1 MIPLVGSDSN
11 PRPGQIVLIKSGR
24 DAGQYAII
32 IRLMDER
39 FVMLAD
45 GGRKKFDRPKKKNI
59 QHLQLLNYIS
69 PEVQTSLKETG
80 RVTNG
85 KLRFALAKYVNE
97 FVYDMKKGESFNGE
111 RRCN

>member
-1 MIPLVGSDSN
+1 MIPLVGSDTN
-11 PRPGQIVLIKSGR
+11 PQHGQIVLINSGS

-32 IRLMDER
+32 IRLLDDR
-39 FVMLAD
+39 YVMLAD
-45 GGRKKFDRPKKKNI
+45 GGRKKFDRPKKKNV

-69 PEVQTSLKETG
+69 PEVQTSLQETG

-97 FVYDMKKGESFNGE
+97 FVYDMKKGE
-111 RRCN
+111 

>member
-1 MIPLVGSDSN
+1 MIPLVGSETV
-11 PRPGQIVLIKSGR
+11 PQPGQIVLIKSGS

-32 IRLMDER
+32 IRLLDER
-39 FVMLAD
+39 YVMLAD
-45 GGRKKFDRPKKKNI
+45 GGKKKFDRPKKKNV

-69 PEVQTSLKETG
+69 PEVQTSLQETG

-97 FVYDMKKGESFNGE
+97 FVYDMKKGEKVQW
-111 RRCN
+111 RKTM

>member
-1 MIPLVGSDSN
+1 MVDSDSN
-11 PRPGQIVLIKSGR
+11 PLPGQIVLIKRGR

-39 FVMLAD
+39 FVLLAD
-45 GGRKKFDRPKKKNI
+45 GDKKKFDRPKKKNM

-69 PEVQTSLKETG
+69 PEVQSSLEETG

-111 RRCN
+111 SRCN

>member
-1 MIPLVGSDSN
+1 MIPLVGSDAN
-11 PRPGQIVLIKSGR
+11 PQHGQIVLIKSGS

-32 IRLMDER
+32 IRLLDDR
-39 FVMLAD
+39 YVMLAD
-45 GGRKKFDRPKKKNI
+45 GGRKKFDRPKKKNV

-69 PEVQTSLKETG
+69 PEVQTSLQETG

-97 FVYDMKKGESFNGE
+97 FVYDMKKGE
-111 RRCN
+111 

>member
-1 MIPLVGSDSN
+1 VIPLVGSDTN
-11 PRPGQIVLIKSGR
+11 LQLGQIVLIKSGS

-32 IRLMDER
+32 IRLLDER
-39 FVMLAD
+39 YVMLAD
-45 GGRKKFDRPKKKNI
+45 GGRKIFDRPKKKNV

-69 PEVQTSLKETG
+69 PEVQTSLQETG

-97 FVYDMKKGESFNGE
+97 FVYDMKKGE
-111 RRCN
+111 

>member
-1 MIPLVGSDSN
+1 MVDSDSN
-11 PRPGQIVLIKSGR
+11 PQPGQIVLIKRGR

-39 FVMLAD
+39 FVLLAD
-45 GGRKKFDRPKKKNI
+45 GDKKKFDRPKKKNI

-69 PEVQTSLKETG
+69 PEVQSSLKETG

>member
-1 MIPLVGSDSN
+1 MVDSDSN
-11 PRPGQIVLIKSGR
+11 PQPGQIVLIKRGR

-39 FVMLAD
+39 FVLLAD
-45 GGRKKFDRPKKKNI
+45 GDKKKFDHPKKKNI

-69 PEVQTSLKETG
+69 PEVQSSLKETG

>member
-1 MIPLVGSDSN
+1 MIPLVDSDSN
-11 PRPGQIVLIKSGR
+11 PQPGQIVLIKRGR
-24 DAGQYAII
+24 DADQYAII
-32 IRLMDER
+32 IRLLDER
-39 FVMLAD
+39 FVLLAD
-45 GGRKKFDRPKKKNI
+45 GDKKKFDRPKKKNI

-69 PEVQTSLKETG
+69 PEVQSSLEETG

>member
-1 MIPLVGSDSN
+1 MIPLVDSN
-11 PRPGQIVLIKSGR
+11 SNPQPGQIVLIKRGR
-24 DAGQYAII
+24 DTGQYAII

-39 FVMLAD
+39 FVLLAD
-45 GGRKKFDRPKKKNI
+45 GDKKKFDRPKKKNI

-69 PEVQTSLKETG
+69 PEVQSSLEETG

-97 FVYDMKKGESFNGE
+97 FVYKMKKGESFNGE
-111 RRCN
+111 R

>member
-1 MIPLVGSDSN
+1 MIPLVDSDSN
-11 PRPGQIVLIKSGR
+11 PQPGQIVLIKRGR

-39 FVMLAD
+39 FVFLAD
-45 GGRKKFDRPKKKNI
+45 GDKKKFDRPKKKNI

-69 PEVQTSLKETG
+69 PEVQSSLKETG

>member
-1 MIPLVGSDSN
+1 MVDSDSN
-11 PRPGQIVLIKSGR
+11 PQPGQIVLIKRGR

-32 IRLMDER
+32 IRLVDER
-39 FVMLAD
+39 FVLLAD
-45 GGRKKFDRPKKKNI
+45 GDKKKFDRPKKKNI

-69 PEVQTSLKETG
+69 SEVQSSLEETG

>member
-1 MIPLVGSDSN
+1 MVDSDSN
-11 PRPGQIVLIKSGR
+11 PQPGQIVLIKRGR

-32 IRLMDER
+32 IRLVDER
-39 FVMLAD
+39 FVLLAD
-45 GGRKKFDRPKKKNI
+45 GDKKKFDRPKKKNI

-69 PEVQTSLKETG
+69 PEVQSSLEETG

>member
-1 MIPLVGSDSN
+1 MIPLVDSDSN
-11 PRPGQIVLIKSGR
+11 PQPGQIVLIKRGR

-32 IRLMDER
+32 IRLVDER
-39 FVMLAD
+39 FVLLAD
-45 GGRKKFDRPKKKNI
+45 GDKKKFDRPKKKNI

-69 PEVQTSLKETG
+69 PEVQSSLEETG

>member
-1 MIPLVGSDSN
+1 MIPLVDSDSN
-11 PRPGQIVLIKSGR
+11 PQPGQIVLIKRGR

-32 IRLMDER
+32 IRLVDER
-39 FVMLAD
+39 FVLLAD
-45 GGRKKFDRPKKKNI
+45 GDKKKFDRPKKKNI

-69 PEVQTSLKETG
+69 SEVQSSLEETG

>member
-1 MIPLVGSDSN
+1 MVDSDSN
-11 PRPGQIVLIKSGR
+11 PQPGQIVLIKRGR
-24 DAGQYAII
+24 DADQYAII
-32 IRLMDER
+32 IRLFDEK
-39 FVMLAD
+39 FVLLAD
-45 GGRKKFDRPKKKNI
+45 GDKKKFDRPKKKNI

-69 PEVQTSLKETG
+69 PEVQSSLKETG

-97 FVYDMKKGESFNGE
+97 FVYDRKKGESFNGE

>member
-1 MIPLVGSDSN
+1 MVGSETV
-11 PRPGQIVLIKSGR
+11 PQPGQIVLIKSGS

-32 IRLMDER
+32 IRLLDER
-39 FVMLAD
+39 YVMLAD
-45 GGRKKFDRPKKKNI
+45 GGKKKFDRPKKKNV

-69 PEVQTSLKETG
+69 PEVQTSLQETG

-97 FVYDMKKGESFNGE
+97 FVYDMKKGEKVQW
-111 RRCN
+111 RKTM

>member
-1 MIPLVGSDSN
+1 MVDSDSN
-11 PRPGQIVLIKSGR
+11 PQPGQIVLIKRGR

-39 FVMLAD
+39 FVFLAD
-45 GGRKKFDRPKKKNI
+45 GDKKKFDRPKKKNI

-69 PEVQTSLKETG
+69 PEVQSSLKETG